1 MKTRFVCP
9 NCGNAVTLHV
19 NTSVPPT
26 CYNPKKHSGK
36 RVEMEAAHQE
46 EKGNSRQAANKS

>member
-1 MKTRFVCP
+1 MKTRFICP

-46 EKGNSRQAANKS
+46 EKGNSLQAANKS